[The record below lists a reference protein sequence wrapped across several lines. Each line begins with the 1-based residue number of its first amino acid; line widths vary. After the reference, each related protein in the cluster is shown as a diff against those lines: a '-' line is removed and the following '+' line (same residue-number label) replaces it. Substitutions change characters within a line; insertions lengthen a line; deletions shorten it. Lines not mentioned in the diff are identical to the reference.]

1 MLCSETL
8 ESHARVRISSA
19 SFFLFFF
26 CAGIPRKTLGI
37 HYIAFFS
44 FFVISPGELGGL
56 LRGARAHDDDRRT
69 LEVPGCSSAL
79 CLRFSCCRGRA
90 RPVSSG
96 AALQVRLSA
105 ACLRVAFV
113 SQSRHRAGDVARRRR
128 AGGLQPRLSSSRR
141 AGSQDTALP
150 RPPATASRAAL
161 SAGQKSRKQVPT
173 KKRSKT
179 SSTDLDLCGHAEVRG
194 G

>member
-19 SFFLFFF
+19 SFFFVFF

-44 FFVISPGELGGL
+44 FFVTSPGELGGL
-56 LRGARAHDDDRRT
+56 LRGARAHHDDRRT

-105 ACLRVAFV
+105 ACLRVACV

-128 AGGLQPRLSSSRR
+128 AGGLQPRLS
-141 AGSQDTALP
+141 G
-150 RPPATASRAAL
+150 SRAARAAAL
-161 SAGQKSRKQVPT
+161 PTCRRFGAARRACQREEPAVRCFFGRTKSGSSFLQKIM
-173 KKRSKT
+173 
-179 SSTDLDLCGHAEVRG
+179 
-194 G
+194 

>member
-1 MLCSETL
+1 MLSEKWLQATRSWLRRSTRNLAFFWFFYVRVYPEDTRNTL
-8 ESHARVRISSA
+8 H
-19 SFFLFFF
+19 
-26 CAGIPRKTLGI
+26 C
-37 HYIAFFS
+37 FFS
-44 FFVISPGELGGL
+44 FFVTSPGELGGL
-56 LRGARAHDDDRRT
+56 LRGARAHHDDRRT

-79 CLRFSCCRGRA
+79 CLRFSCCRGRV

-141 AGSQDTALP
+141 AGSQGRAAALP
-150 RPPATASRAAL
+150 TCRRFGAARRACQCEEPAVRCFFGRTKSGSSFL
-161 SAGQKSRKQVPT
+161 QKIM
-173 KKRSKT
+173 
-179 SSTDLDLCGHAEVRG
+179 
-194 G
+194 

>member
-1 MLCSETL
+1 MRAVS
-8 ESHARVRISSA
+8 R
-19 SFFLFFF
+19 
-26 CAGIPRKTLGI
+26 
-37 HYIAFFS
+37 AFFVAS
-44 FFVISPGELGGL
+44 SGELGGL
-56 LRGARAHDDDRRT
+56 MCGARAHHDDRRT

-141 AGSQDTALP
+141 AGSQGRAAALP
-150 RPPATASRAAL
+150 TCRRFGAARRACQWRGACGSL
-161 SAGQKSRKQVPT
+161 LFRQDKKRKQLPT
-173 KKRSKT
+173 KNNVEK
-179 SSTDLDLCGHAEVRG
+179 
-194 G
+194 

>member
-19 SFFLFFF
+19 SFFFVFF

-44 FFVISPGELGGL
+44 FFVTSPGELGGL
-56 LRGARAHDDDRRT
+56 LRGARAHHDDRRT

-128 AGGLQPRLSSSRR
+128 AGGLQPRLSI
-141 AGSQDTALP
+141 
-150 RPPATASRAAL
+150 SRAARQGSCL
-161 SAGQKSRKQVPT
+161 GRLPLLLGQHDGPASARSLRFVAFSAGQK
-173 KKRSKT
+173 
-179 SSTDLDLCGHAEVRG
+179 AEAASYKNNVEK
-194 G
+194 

>member
-19 SFFLFFF
+19 SFFFVFF

-44 FFVISPGELGGL
+44 FFVTSPGELGGL
-56 LRGARAHDDDRRT
+56 LRGARAHHDDRRT

-141 AGSQDTALP
+141 AGSQG
-150 RPPATASRAAL
+150 RAAA
-161 SAGQKSRKQVPT
+161 SAACRCFWGSTTGLPARGACGSLLFRQDKKRKQLPT
-173 KKRSKT
+173 KIM
-179 SSTDLDLCGHAEVRG
+179 
-194 G
+194 